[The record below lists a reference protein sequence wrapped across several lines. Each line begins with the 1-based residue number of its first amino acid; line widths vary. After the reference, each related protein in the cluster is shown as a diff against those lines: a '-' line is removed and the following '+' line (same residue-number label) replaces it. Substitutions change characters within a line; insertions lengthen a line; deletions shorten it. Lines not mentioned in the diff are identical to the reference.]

1 MHRIAIVV
9 FSFVVLV
16 VFGVGSHV
24 YAQVLPPTCP
34 DFSGAWTFYQ
44 QRIGLCV
51 EEAGSEPSK
60 ALRSTGKWVFTQDDE
75 YTCLF
80 TARRETTDTYPDDD
94 LVEINYSGVLYD
106 KGTKIAMQGVPKPL
120 WGDTYINPPVVLW
133 GEVTKKDKKTK
144 APIEIMYSFNTNE
157 GEVYDQ
163 VGGITLWPRHC
174 SYSGSGMIYKDP
186 TP

>member
-120 WGDTYINPPVVLW
+120 WGDTYINPTVVLW

-157 GEVYDQ
+157 GTLMEYLEVEVLYEP
-163 VGGITLWPRHC
+163 W
-174 SYSGSGMIYKDP
+174 
-186 TP
+186 